1 MDNNANF
8 NKGVTLDSALC
19 TIFKDD
25 TAGCFSV
32 CFGVCTLEVT
42 VYYAVKGDLIAFSPT
57 SVEEAK
63 SNAETEYDKIFSFVF
78 FDD

>member
-1 MDNNANF
+1 MENTYSDYENEKAE
-8 NKGVTLDSALC
+8 
-19 TIFKDD
+19 I
-25 TAGCFSV
+25 
-32 CFGVCTLEVT
+32 T

-78 FDD
+78 LMTNCKGVASRGTLLPFDYGQICNFVV